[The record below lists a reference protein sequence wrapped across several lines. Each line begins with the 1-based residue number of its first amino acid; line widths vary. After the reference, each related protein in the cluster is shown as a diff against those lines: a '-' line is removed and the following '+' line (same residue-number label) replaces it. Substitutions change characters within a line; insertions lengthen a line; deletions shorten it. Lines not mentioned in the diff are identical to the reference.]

1 MVGYQF
7 ERMVDLM
14 RQYLNKTAGKDNL
27 SLTLN
32 NRPLNYLEDDIVYSF
47 NLKHLSIW
55 RRNIQLGGKHEHDRG
70 RSGKRAK
77 YIKKCKDNTWN
88 RWKGEYLKSL

>member
-14 RQYLNKTAGKDNL
+14 RQYLNKTAGKANL
-27 SLTLN
+27 YLMLN
-32 NRPLNYLEDDIVYSF
+32 NRPLNYLEDDIVSSF

-70 RSGKRAK
+70 RSA
-77 YIKKCKDNTWN
+77 
-88 RWKGEYLKSL
+88 EKSELYQEVQG

>member
-14 RQYLNKTAGKDNL
+14 RQYLNKTAGKANL

-32 NRPLNYLEDDIVYSF
+32 NRPLNYLEDDIVSSF

-70 RSGKRAK
+70 RSA
-77 YIKKCKDNTWN
+77 
-88 RWKGEYLKSL
+88 EKSEVYQEVQG